1 MRKHIFLF
9 ILCALSPLLT
19 LAQVK
24 VSARLDSTRMM
35 VGAQCELAVEVNA
48 PQGAAIQWPELKGGK
63 LSPEIEV
70 VDKRDDNADGESAHP
85 HRRIYTITAWD
96 EGKLS
101 IPSLSVKVNG
111 KDYQTA
117 AIPLE
122 VTTVAIDSLHPDT
135 PKPPFDI
142 QELPFDWNDW
152 LPIYLWSLLA
162 LALMLLAWFLYSR
175 LCSGKPIISRKQT
188 IHHEPPHQ
196 KALRRIRDIKQG
208 HTDDEADQKAYYTQL
223 TEALRKY
230 MSERF
235 GFNAMGMTSQEIID
249 QLKHEQDQSKIDEL
263 RELFSTADLVKFA
276 RFSADRH
283 IGELY
288 LSNVVQFI
296 NDTKEADTPTEIQ
309 IEKPLS
315 SEERLQRRHRRGVR
329 IALGV
334 VIAAAAAIVTYTLY
348 MVYQLL

>member
-1 MRKHIFLF
+1 MRKRIFLF
-9 ILCALSPLLT
+9 ILCALSPLLV
-19 LAQVK
+19 LAQAK
-24 VSARLDSTRMM
+24 VSARLDSTRIM
-35 VGAQCELAVEVNA
+35 VGAQCELTVEVNA
-48 PQGAAIQWPELKGGK
+48 PQGAAIQWPEFKGGK

-70 VDKRDDNADGESAHP
+70 VGKRDEKADEESAQTQ
-85 HRRIYTITAWD
+85 RRIYTITAWD

-111 KDYQTA
+111 KGFQTT

-122 VTTVAIDSLHPDT
+122 VTTVAIDSLHPDS
-135 PKPPFDI
+135 PMPPYDV

-162 LALMLLAWFLYSR
+162 LVLMLLAWFLYSR

-188 IHHEPPHQ
+188 IHHEPAHQ
-196 KALRRIRDIKQG
+196 KALRRIRDVKQG
-208 HTDDEADQKAYYTQL
+208 HTDEEADQKAYYTQL
-223 TEALRKY
+223 TEVLRKY

-235 GFNAMGMTSQEIID
+235 GFNAMEMTSQEIID
-249 QLKHEQDQSKIDEL
+249 RLKQEQDPSKINEL

-296 NDTKEADTPTEIQ
+296 NDTKKTDTPTEIQ

-315 SEERLQRRHRRGVR
+315 SEERVQRRRRRGVR
-329 IALGV
+329 IALGI
-334 VIAAAAAIVTYTLY
+334 VIAAAAAIVAYTLC

>member
-1 MRKHIFLF
+1 MKRHIFLF
-9 ILCALSPLLT
+9 ILCALSPLLA
-19 LAQVK
+19 LAQTK

-35 VGAQCELAVEVNA
+35 VGAQCELALEVNA
-48 PQGAAIQWPELKGGK
+48 PQGAAVQWPELKGGK
-63 LSPEIEV
+63 LSPGIEV
-70 VDKRDDNADGESAHP
+70 VGKRDENVDDERSLT

-96 EGKLS
+96 EGKLT
-101 IPSLSVKVNG
+101 IPSVTVKVNG
-111 KDYQTA
+111 KGYQTA

-135 PKPPFDI
+135 PKPPCDI
-142 QELPFDWNDW
+142 QELPFDWNEW

-175 LCSGKPIISRKQT
+175 LCSGKPVISRKQT
-188 IHHEPPHQ
+188 IHHEPAHQ
-196 KALRRIRDIKQG
+196 IALRRIRDIKQG
-208 HTDDEADQKAYYTQL
+208 HTDDDADQKAYYTQL
-223 TEALRKY
+223 TETLRKY

-235 GFNAMGMTSQEIID
+235 GFNAMEMTSQEIID
-249 QLKHEQDQSKIDEL
+249 RLKQEQDQSKIEEL

-296 NDTKEADTPTEIQ
+296 NDTKLADTPTEIQ

-315 SEERLQRRHRRGVR
+315 GEERVQRRRRRSVR

-334 VIAAAAAIVTYTLY
+334 VIAAAAAIMAYTLC